1 MSSKA
6 ARTRSEPVTLPRLG
20 LAGTLRWIWTQL
32 TSMSTALM
40 LLLLLAVAAVPGS
53 LVPQRRAGP
62 EIVDQWIEDNPVW
75 GPVLDALQFFD
86 VYNSVWF
93 SAIYLLLFVSLV
105 GCVWPRAI
113 QHAKALRQPPAR
125 TRNLTRL
132 PASGVVVLEEGGPS
146 PEEAVARAQ
155 AWLRKRRYRVE
166 HRPEASGA
174 SVGAERGYLRE
185 IGNILFHVSLIGVL
199 VFMAYGGMTKYYGQ
213 KIIVEG
219 EGFAN
224 NLVSYDSF
232 TPGTYF
238 SADDLQPFSLT
249 LDSFDVVFD
258 RESEA
263 LYGQPLDYT
272 AVMQVQEGGGGEP
285 REEILKVNHPLSM
298 DGVRV
303 YLVGN
308 GYAPVLTVRDG
319 EGDIAFQGPVVT
331 RVQDVNFNSLVTL
344 KVPDARPDQLGFV
357 GQFMPAAVEDESGVA
372 VSVDPELYN
381 PQLILDS
388 YYGDLGLDG
397 GVPQNVYVLDTET
410 LTELNS
416 RKNENGGIV
425 LSQGQTYELPEGK
438 GSISF
443 DGVRR
448 YVGLDIHYDPGKWGV
463 GVFAGTALL
472 GLAISLFVRRR
483 RVWVRA
489 RTDEAGRTRVEYAL
503 LARGEEFG
511 LHEEHVA
518 LRAAMEKWWPVAA
531 ATAPET
537 TPETPCRPRRRPI
550 RRLTV
555 FNPTAPVN
563 EQLALYSDLFMLIAA
578 FVYAAAFVLFTIDM
592 ATSSAT
598 IRRLEE
604 DLAAQRGPARLAPA
618 RETVGAGFG
627 GSSLGGSSSVGSTGA
642 GSSAGGPGVLPGEA
656 RAAGLGDE
664 PGLVDED
671 MDYTGGGRR
680 PIANVAVAVLAVG
693 WALHAF
699 AVIARGLAASRVPWG
714 NLYEFMT
721 TGALV
726 ITTVYLL
733 FLFRKD
739 LRFVGTFVTG
749 LVVAMMCAATMGFPT
764 PVGHLQPPLQSP
776 WLVIHVSIAV
786 LATAL
791 FTLTAAMS
799 MLQLIQDRA
808 EKRAAATGE
817 RPWAFLRLVPS
828 AQALENWSYRIN
840 AVGFVMWTFTLIAGA
855 IWAEAS
861 WGRYWN
867 WDTKEVWT
875 FVIWVVY
882 AAYLHARATRGW
894 TGARAAWLSI
904 VGFLC
909 VVFNYTI
916 VNTYFPGLHS
926 YAGLPG

>member
-1 MSSKA
+1 M
-6 ARTRSEPVTLPRLG
+6 
-20 LAGTLRWIWTQL
+20 
-32 TSMSTALM
+32 
-40 LLLLLAVAAVPGS
+40 
-53 LVPQRRAGP
+53 
-62 EIVDQWIEDNPVW
+62 
-75 GPVLDALQFFD
+75 
-86 VYNSVWF
+86 
-93 SAIYLLLFVSLV
+93 
-105 GCVWPRAI
+105 
-113 QHAKALRQPPAR
+113 
-125 TRNLTRL
+125 
-132 PASGVVVLEEGGPS
+132 
-146 PEEAVARAQ
+146 
-155 AWLRKRRYRVE
+155 
-166 HRPEASGA
+166 
-174 SVGAERGYLRE
+174 
-185 IGNILFHVSLIGVL
+185 
-199 VFMAYGGMTKYYGQ
+199 
-213 KIIVEG
+213 
-219 EGFAN
+219 
-224 NLVSYDSF
+224 
-232 TPGTYF
+232 
-238 SADDLQPFSLT
+238 
-249 LDSFDVVFD
+249 
-258 RESEA
+258 
-263 LYGQPLDYT
+263 
-272 AVMQVQEGGGGEP
+272 
-285 REEILKVNHPLSM
+285 
-298 DGVRV
+298 
-303 YLVGN
+303 
-308 GYAPVLTVRDG
+308 
-319 EGDIAFQGPVVT
+319 
-331 RVQDVNFNSLVTL
+331 
-344 KVPDARPDQLGFV
+344 
-357 GQFMPAAVEDESGVA
+357 
-372 VSVDPELYN
+372 
-381 PQLILDS
+381 
-388 YYGDLGLDG
+388 
-397 GVPQNVYVLDTET
+397 
-410 LTELNS
+410 
-416 RKNENGGIV
+416 
-425 LSQGQTYELPEGK
+425 
-438 GSISF
+438 
-443 DGVRR
+443 
-448 YVGLDIHYDPGKWGV
+448 
-463 GVFAGTALL
+463 
-472 GLAISLFVRRR
+472 
-483 RVWVRA
+483 
-489 RTDEAGRTRVEYAL
+489 
-503 LARGEEFG
+503 
-511 LHEEHVA
+511 
-518 LRAAMEKWWPVAA
+518 
-531 ATAPET
+531 
-537 TPETPCRPRRRPI
+537 
-550 RRLTV
+550 